1 MEEVIPNKVAGR
13 RSGGRG
19 TYETY
24 NTTTH
29 THTYSTYPILWK
41 DVVVV
46 VIVVTL
52 YVSRFYYPLLMI
64 RHQREVPPNFTLVTI
79 SAWFFLPHDGMAL
92 KERGIGRKR
101 S

>member
-1 MEEVIPNKVAGR
+1 MKH
-13 RSGGRG
+13 
-19 TYETY
+19 
-24 NTTTH
+24 TTQLHTR

-41 DVVVV
+41 DV

-79 SAWFFLPHDGMAL
+79 SAWFFLPHDGVAL
-92 KERGIGRKR
+92 KERGIGRNRLKLK
-101 S
+101 SAFEWDIVGAVNISVFFS